1 MKNWWHSLP
10 DVHTQHVHLVVVVV
24 PRSFSFSAASSSYP
38 IHYLCDNID
47 MILFCQ
53 IFFLSGFVVVVVI
66 RLWYLWKIEDD
77 TELSLNLVKVTY
89 GEREYG
95 PVGGFFFYFRIHRR
109 EMTFFFFF
117 AVCFLQSSCLSALW
131 RMGMNIKHDEHNEK
145 KTIHSLYI
153 YFCRSFFVLYDV
165 LPLFNIAL
173 GLVSVQLLAPSL
185 EPEHREC
192 KSVATYISIHTA
204 TTTKIKRGG
213 WSAIESRFSCYLN
226 EI

>member
-131 RMGMNIKHDEHNEK
+131 RMGMNIKHDEHKEK
-145 KTIHSLYI
+145 KPFIRCIYI
-153 YFCRSFFVLYDV
+153 
-165 LPLFNIAL
+165 
-173 GLVSVQLLAPSL
+173 
-185 EPEHREC
+185 
-192 KSVATYISIHTA
+192 SVALFLCCMMCSHYSISRWVWCRFNCWRRHLNQSIENARASRHTYPYTQRQQR
-204 TTTKIKRGG
+204 K
-213 WSAIESRFSCYLN
+213 
-226 EI
+226 